1 MEGKQIIQEWTAWI
15 ESDEGRIAANSHTL
29 PPTEAANT
37 YLRNRLE
44 LAFQAGVR
52 AAERNAGTN
61 SAPPAGP

>member
-1 MEGKQIIQEWTAWI
+1 MKGEQIVREWLVWI
-15 ESDEGRIAANSHTL
+15 ASDEGRVAANPHTL
-29 PPTEAANT
+29 PPTEAANV

-52 AAERNAGTN
+52 AAERNAATN